1 MCKYNKEIVTE
12 RFNFMT
18 ILLVSVATESFGP
31 LIHNRQREGL
41 CSCGRVVRD
50 FPKISARTP
59 SFPPLAPAARTRD
72 VTALIKEASEHE
84 HIQQIQHRVLL
95 YSKGKC
101 PG

>member
-1 MCKYNKEIVTE
+1 MVL
-12 RFNFMT
+12 RFYFIT
-18 ILLVSVATESFGP
+18 ILLVFSATESFSP
-31 LIHNRQREGL
+31 LIHNRQREGP

-59 SFPPLAPAARTRD
+59 SFPPLALAAGARD

-84 HIQQIQHRVLL
+84 HTLQIQRHVLL
-95 YSKGKC
+95 YSEGKC